1 MTDPV
6 IGTARAAIT
15 GLKEAIK
22 VGKEFEEVTQEIAD
36 LGKAELQARAAARR
50 KAAFRNPETHFVEA
64 TKEFHRFKEVEEI
77 KAEMYGEIEK
87 KWGKLGLQ
95 EVEKIEKRMADDY
108 KRMYT
113 EDGLDKEK
121 LFRVKFYCFLAA
133 AVIVAF
139 LWYNG
144 TIRQLS
150 ILAYGE

>member
-6 IGTARAAIT
+6 IGTARTAIA

-36 LGKAELQARAAARR
+36 LGKAELQARALARR
-50 KAAFRNPETHFVEA
+50 KANVKNPETHFIQA
-64 TKEFHRFKEVEEI
+64 AQEFNRFKEVEKI
-77 KAEMYGEIEK
+77 KTEMYSEIEK
-87 KWGKLGLQ
+87 TWGKKGLE
-95 EVEKIEKRMADDY
+95 EVQKIEKRMAEDF

-113 EDGLDKEK
+113 EDGIDKEK
-121 LFRVKFYCFLAA
+121 LFVVKAWCFFAA
-133 AVIVAF
+133 FCITAF

-150 ILAYGE
+150 IIAYGE

>member
-77 KAEMYGEIEK
+77 KKEMYGEIER

-95 EVEKIEKRMADDY
+95 EVEKIEKRMAEDY

-113 EDGLDKEK
+113 EDGIDREK
-121 LFRVKFYCFLAA
+121 LFVVKFWCFFAA

-150 ILAYGE
+150 IIAYGE

>member
-1 MTDPV
+1 MDPV
-6 IGTARAAIT
+6 IGTARTAIA

-50 KAAFRNPETHFVEA
+50 KAAVKNPETHFVEA

-77 KAEMYGEIEK
+77 KAEMYGEIER

-95 EVEKIEKRMADDY
+95 EVEKIEKRMAEDY

-113 EDGLDKEK
+113 EDGLDREK

-133 AVIVAF
+133 AIITAY
-139 LWYNG
+139 LWYAG
-144 TIRQLS
+144 I
-150 ILAYGE
+150 IHEMAVVAYGE